1 MVAWGVGAG
10 GADVSKCFSWT
21 VLVRPLGRSNLYE
34 NEVCPDESVVCS
46 TFFTIASTGP
56 NHTVDSR
63 QNICVGGGRRNAV
76 GGFVGGSGV
85 VYEVLGGVNISLVRF
100 GLDVSFSSSI
110 LVADV
115 CSVALK
121 KSESESR

>member
-1 MVAWGVGAG
+1 M
-10 GADVSKCFSWT
+10 
-21 VLVRPLGRSNLYE
+21 
-34 NEVCPDESVVCS
+34 
-46 TFFTIASTGP
+46 
-56 NHTVDSR
+56 DSG
-63 QNICVGGGRRNAV
+63 QNICVGGGWRNAV

-100 GLDVSFSSSI
+100 GLDVSFFSSI